1 MPSRKQAV
9 EQSRVGFFR
18 AMEAAVGV
26 KCIGDR
32 SLGHHSLLLPPQLVD
47 GTNPSRSG
55 QLRGG
60 QGDKTGVAAVRERFW
75 IAKQPLLT
83 HLPVQAQPQSLIPWE
98 WGVLGTPRAF
108 YPEGEQ
114 RGEIGG
120 WSEHVN
126 GHGGAARS
134 WWAEPP
140 AQHTG
145 QFAHDLPQTAPSCCT
160 RLSPPEPCE
169 PRS

>member
-1 MPSRKQAV
+1 MSALVTGPLATIPSY
-9 EQSRVGFFR
+9 S
-18 AMEAAVGV
+18 
-26 KCIGDR
+26 
-32 SLGHHSLLLPPQLVD
+32 HHSWWT

-75 IAKQPLLT
+75 IAKHPLLT

-108 YPEGEQ
+108 YPGGEQ
-114 RGEIGG
+114 RAEIGG
-120 WSEHVN
+120 WSEGAN
-126 GHGGAARS
+126 GRGGAARS

-140 AQHTG
+140 AQHMG
-145 QFAHDLPQTAPSCCT
+145 QFSHDLPQTAPSCCT

-169 PRS
+169 PRSWCVARRGDLLVNPFGNGQYKR